1 MQLIQSMKLCT
12 DSVNKQISNIN
23 NTCLVIKS
31 LGKTLEINY
40 LVFNLLLMSL
50 PTSSTLQATVS
61 SERLAV
67 FTKFI
72 VSGHISLAITN
83 THK

>member
-12 DSVNKQISNIN
+12 DSMNKQISNIS

-31 LGKTLEINY
+31 LGKILEINY

-50 PTSSTLQATVS
+50 PMSSTLQATVS
-61 SERLAV
+61 AERLAV
-67 FTKFI
+67 LTKFI
-72 VSGHISLAITN
+72 FSGHISLATIN